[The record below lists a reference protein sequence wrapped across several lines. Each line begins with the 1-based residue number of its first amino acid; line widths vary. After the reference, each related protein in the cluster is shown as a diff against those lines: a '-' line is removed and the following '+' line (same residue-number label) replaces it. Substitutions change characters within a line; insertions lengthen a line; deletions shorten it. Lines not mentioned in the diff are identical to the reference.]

1 MNINNFGKYNS
12 RRSDVLG
19 LNGSVATSH
28 PLAAN
33 AGLDILKKGGNAIDA
48 AIATAAVLNVV
59 EPMSTGIGGDVFALI
74 YLNDSKKVIALNGS
88 GCSGSNVNF
97 EYFQKNN
104 LNEIPNEGKN
114 SGLSVSV
121 PGAVDA
127 WEDLSNKYG
136 NFSLDS
142 LLLPAIDLSNNGFP
156 VSEIIADY
164 WAKSQNKLSVN
175 HNCDF
180 LINNKAPKFGDKF
193 INSNLGKTFKK
204 IAENGKSYLY
214 RGEIPEKIVDYLN
227 QFNGVLTVEDF
238 YNHKSEWVEP
248 ISTNYRGYDVW
259 ECPPNGQG
267 IAALIALNIFENF
280 DQMQNESLRL
290 HYQIES
296 MKIAFKDSLWHV
308 SDPKFYNAP
317 INKLLSKEYAKK
329 RFNEIDNK
337 LASFDYDIGYFN
349 TEGDTVYISVV
360 DKDGNA
366 CSFINSL
373 FQSFGSGLVIPNTG
387 IAMNNRGSLFSLN
400 ENHPNKL
407 EPNKRPYNTIIPSLI
422 TRNGNFVSSLGV
434 MGGFQQPQGHLQV
447 ISNMLDQEMS
457 PQASLDAPRFN
468 FDLMSSKV
476 NLEDSFREETYGVL
490 SSFKHKI
497 NILNNYEK
505 GTFGGGQ
512 IINKLN
518 DSLISG
524 SDPRKDGS
532 ALSY

>member
-1 MNINNFGKYNS
+1 
-12 RRSDVLG
+12 
-19 LNGSVATSH
+19 
-28 PLAAN
+28 
-33 AGLDILKKGGNAIDA
+33 
-48 AIATAAVLNVV
+48 
-59 EPMSTGIGGDVFALI
+59 
-74 YLNDSKKVIALNGS
+74 
-88 GCSGSNVNF
+88 
-97 EYFQKNN
+97 
-104 LNEIPNEGKN
+104 
-114 SGLSVSV
+114 
-121 PGAVDA
+121 
-127 WEDLSNKYG
+127 
-136 NFSLDS
+136 
-142 LLLPAIDLSNNGFP
+142 
-156 VSEIIADY
+156 
-164 WAKSQNKLSVN
+164 
-175 HNCDF
+175 
-180 LINNKAPKFGDKF
+180 
-193 INSNLGKTFKK
+193 
-204 IAENGKSYLY
+204 
-214 RGEIPEKIVDYLN
+214 
-227 QFNGVLTVEDF
+227 
-238 YNHKSEWVEP
+238 
-248 ISTNYRGYDVW
+248 
-259 ECPPNGQG
+259 
-267 IAALIALNIFENF
+267 
-280 DQMQNESLRL
+280 MQNESLRL

-422 TRNGNFVSSLGV
+422 TRNGKFVSSLGV